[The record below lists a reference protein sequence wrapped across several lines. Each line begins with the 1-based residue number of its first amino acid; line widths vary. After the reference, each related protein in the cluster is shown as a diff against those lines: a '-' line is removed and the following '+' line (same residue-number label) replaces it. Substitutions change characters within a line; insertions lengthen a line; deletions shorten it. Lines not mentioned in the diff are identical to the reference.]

1 MYFDSKNNRTLLRD
15 GTSIVSSL
23 TFAKLIIEG
32 KPTNHLKVQSDRS
45 VRLFEFRTNKPIA
58 GELHEIHVKPN
69 QPNNARFHDIA
80 WIEQTIAKSPRF
92 NGTDVE
98 LDRIAEELS
107 FFIAHNHTPFIKRV
121 FELIQRFKDE
131 NVLWG
136 VGRGSSCASYILYL
150 LEVHDVNS
158 LKYHIPF
165 SELTK
170 EVVKDEE

>member
-23 TFAKLIIEG
+23 TFARLIIED

-45 VRLFEFRTNKPIA
+45 VRLFEFRSNKSIS
-58 GELHEIHVKPN
+58 GELRDICVTPS
-69 QPNNARFHDIA
+69 QTNNARLRDID
-80 WIEQTIAKSPRF
+80 WIEQTISKSPRF
-92 NGTDVE
+92 KGTDVE
-98 LDRIAEELS
+98 LDRIAEELR
-107 FFIAHNHTPFIKRV
+107 FFIMHNHIPFIKRV

-150 LEVHDVNS
+150 LEVHDVDS
-158 LKYHIPF
+158 LKYHISF